1 MNGMLIFLQIASLEF
16 AIQVNDGGE
25 PRSGLSIWVDLLV
38 GQQVALLTFSYRF
51 LNAVSPG
58 DKIYFRESYL
68 RSNRAPFPLSGMV
81 RANLFWLTSVTPE
94 IVTPS
99 SRAISSRGDQP

>member
-1 MNGMLIFLQIASLEF
+1 MNGMLIFLQITSLEF
-16 AIQVNDGGE
+16 ALPVNDGGE
-25 PRSGLSIWVDLLV
+25 PRSALAIWVGLVV

-68 RSNRAPFPLSGMV
+68 RSNRA
-81 RANLFWLTSVTPE
+81 LFSV
-94 IVTPS
+94 S
-99 SRAISSRGDQP
+99 